1 MNCKK
6 ILGFILCFSLLIGTA
21 LAETCNCPPPQDKII
36 LQLQGESWV
45 KTTTAN
51 VSINIDGVLDKIT
64 VSQMRDEMM
73 HKLAKVSDKDWQISS
88 FSQMQNVSGLEE
100 VHAVAELRIEQS
112 SLSSLQSQV
121 KDISRPGLNFKV
133 ANIDFSPS
141 FEDIQNT
148 QGSLREKIYNL
159 VTAEMKRLETVYP
172 GRKFAIHTINFI
184 PGFFPMPVPEND
196 NYMMRNIK
204 AMAAPM
210 VGGALNVGTKVHMDA
225 IIEFQIKP

>member
-6 ILGFILCFSLLIGTA
+6 ILGFILCFSLLIGTS

-36 LQLQGESWV
+36 LQLQSESWA

-51 VSINIDGVLDKIT
+51 VSINIDGVLDKLT
-64 VSQMRDEMM
+64 VSQVRDEMM
-73 HKLAKVSDKDWQISS
+73 HKLTKISDGDWQISS
-88 FSQMQNVSGLEE
+88 FSQTQNVSGLEE
-100 VHAVAELRIEQS
+100 VHAVAELRMPQS

-121 KDISRPGLNFKV
+121 KDTSRPGLNFKV

-141 FEDIQNT
+141 FDDIQNT

-159 VTAEMKRLETVYP
+159 VTAEIQRLEKVYP
-172 GRKFAIHTINFI
+172 GRKFAIHAVNFI
-184 PGFFPMPVPEND
+184 PGFFTMPVPESD

-225 IIEFQIKP
+225 IIELLIKP